1 MQAEVAWKAVLGQLE
16 MEFHKATYDTWI
28 RDTRFIAFEEQA
40 FVIGTKNTF
49 ARDWLESRLTGN
61 VTKKLSELMGEPVE
75 VRFVFW
81 VESKPFVPPAPRPVR
96 ETTPSTPIASPMQQ
110 SGENRTMRRYSFS
123 NFVVGPSNRL
133 AHAAAMAVADNPS
146 FSYNPLFIYG
156 GVGLGKTHLL
166 HAIGNE
172 CDAKGLNVLYVSSEE
187 FTNDLIQSIR
197 SQKTQAFREK
207 YRECDVLLIDD
218 IQFIAGKESTQEEFF
233 HTFNTLHGQNKQIV
247 IAADRSPKAMST
259 LEDRLRS
266 RFEGGLIADI
276 QPPDIET
283 RFAILQEKMSVAH
296 RAVSDD
302 VLRLIAKYLK
312 SNIREL
318 EGALNRVMAYA
329 DLRGIEPDEE
339 IIQIALADM
348 LPKKQVLNKEAIIET
363 VASEY
368 GVTTADLKSKRRTKV
383 IAETR
388 QIAMYFLREEAE
400 LSLPQIGQKLGN
412 RDHST
417 ISYGYEK
424 VAERMEQDGHFRKEI
439 MELRDKIY
447 QNSAS

>member
-1 MQAEVAWKAVLGQLE
+1 MQAELAWKAVLGQLE

-28 RDTRFIAFEEQA
+28 RDTKFIAFEEQA

-49 ARDWLESRLTGN
+49 ARDWLECRLTGN
-61 VTKKLSELMGEPVE
+61 VTKKLSDLMDLSIE

-81 VESKPFVPPAPRPVR
+81 VETKPKAIPAPPKRDLIQNSVLSSKTLP
-96 ETTPSTPIASPMQQ
+96 TPANGMS
-110 SGENRTMRRYSFS
+110 RYSFS
-123 NFVVGPSNRL
+123 NFVVGSSNRL
-133 AHAAAMAVADNPS
+133 AHAAAMAVANNPS
-146 FSYNPLFIYG
+146 ISYNPLFIYG

-166 HAIGNE
+166 HSIGNE
-172 CDAKGLNVLYVSSEE
+172 CEAKGLNVLYVSSEE

-207 YRECDVLLIDD
+207 YRLCDVLLIDD

-247 IAADRSPKAMST
+247 ISSDRSPKSMRT

-283 RFAILQEKMSVAH
+283 RMAILQEKAAFSQ
-296 RAVSDD
+296 REISED
-302 VLRLIAKYLK
+302 VLQVIAKNLK

-329 DLRGIEPDEE
+329 DLRGIAPNQE

-348 LPKKQVLNKEAIIET
+348 ISKKKNLDKDAIIET
-363 VASEY
+363 VATSC

-383 IAETR
+383 IAESR
-388 QIAMYFLREEAE
+388 QIAMYFLREDAE
-400 LSLPQIGQKLGN
+400 LSLPQIGKKLGN

-424 VAERMEQDGHFRKEI
+424 IVERIKSDDYFRKQI
-439 MELRDKIY
+439 IDLRDKIY
-447 QNSAS
+447 QNSVY

>member
-28 RDTRFIAFEEQA
+28 RDTKFIAFEDQA

-61 VTKKLSELMGEPVE
+61 VTKKLSELMDMPVE

-81 VESKPFVPPAPRPVR
+81 VETKPKVVAVPRKQRDVPV
-96 ETTPSTPIASPMQQ
+96 TPSISSPTQ
-110 SGENRTMRRYSFS
+110 SAQNRSMSRYSFS

-133 AHAAAMAVADNPS
+133 AHAAAMAVASNPS

-166 HAIGNE
+166 HSIGNE
-172 CDAKGLNVLYVSSEE
+172 CEEKGLNVLYVSSEE

-247 IAADRSPKAMST
+247 IAADRSPKSMST

-283 RFAILQEKMSVAH
+283 RMAILQEKMAMSH
-296 RAVSDD
+296 RNVSDD
-302 VLRLIAKYLK
+302 VLRLIAKNLK

-329 DLRGIEPDEE
+329 DLRGIEPNQE

-348 LPKKQVLNKEAIIET
+348 IPQKQVLDKDSIIET
-363 VASEY
+363 VATSY

-383 IAETR
+383 IAATR

-400 LSLPQIGQKLGN
+400 LSLPQIGQRLGN

-424 VAERMEQDGHFRKEI
+424 IADRIESDSHFRKEI
-439 MELRDKIY
+439 LELRDKIY
-447 QNSAS
+447 QNSAL

>member
-1 MQAEVAWKAVLGQLE
+1 MQADVAWKAVLGQLE

-28 RDTRFIAFEEQA
+28 RDTKFIAFEDNA
-40 FVIGTKNTF
+40 FVIGTKNSF

-61 VTKKLSELMGEPVE
+61 VTKKLSELMKDSVE

-81 VESKPFVPPAPRPVR
+81 MEAKQFVAPAPRPTR
-96 ETTPSTPIASPMQQ
+96 EAAPTTSIAPPTQSTN
-110 SGENRTMRRYSFS
+110 ENRTMGRYSFA

-172 CDAKGLNVLYVSSEE
+172 CEAKGLNVLYVSSEE

-276 QPPDIET
+276 QSPDMET
-283 RFAILQEKMSVAH
+283 RFAILQEKMAMAH
-296 RAVSDD
+296 RTVSDE
-302 VLRLIAKYLK
+302 VLRTIAKHLN

-329 DLRGIEPDEE
+329 DLRGVEPNEE

-348 LPKKQVLNKEAIIET
+348 IPQRQVLDKDAIIET
-363 VASEY
+363 VATSF

-424 VAERMEQDGHFRKEI
+424 VAERMEHDQHFRREM

-447 QNSAS
+447 QNSGS